1 MAFPAK
7 LQTSDVTV
15 FSPIDHVLQNCSVV
29 LQNCRTIEI
38 TQRFKTDTY
47 RS

>member
-7 LQTSDVTV
+7 LQTFDVTS
-15 FSPIDHVLQNCSVV
+15 FALLDHALQNCSVV

-38 TQRFKTDTY
+38 PQRFKTGIY
-47 RS
+47 HS